1 MSQKQLTDAL
11 AVVQQELAAA
21 DHLEADDVEKL
32 RTVML
37 DIEAVLNEGSEQ
49 KESLSQHVSHS
60 AKRFEESH
68 PVLTETLGS
77 IADILQQMGI

>member
-11 AVVQQELAAA
+11 AVVQRELAAA
-21 DHLEADDVEKL
+21 DHLDADDVEKL
-32 RTVML
+32 RTVMR
-37 DIEAVLNEGSEQ
+37 DIESSLDETSEP

>member
-1 MSQKQLTDAL
+1 MSQRQLTDAL
-11 AVVQQELAAA
+11 AVVQQELASA

-32 RTVML
+32 RAVMR
-37 DIEAVLNEGSEQ
+37 DIETVLDEGSGQ

>member
-11 AVVQQELAAA
+11 ATVQRELAAA
-21 DHLEADDVEKL
+21 EHLEAEDVDKL
-32 RTVML
+32 RAVVR
-37 DIEAVLNEGSEQ
+37 DIEAALDETSER